1 MINGLFVGGSVEAT
15 VKSDVTEVGILFKS
29 EEVDAPILPK
39 PPTGSKLPDTNVPYV
54 PKPSASINGKL
65 PSMGD
70 LITSLIWT
78 LLGCSILIVFV
89 GVFSLK
95 NIMLKTI

>member
-1 MINGLFVGGSVEAT
+1 MINGLLADQVVEAT
-15 VKSDVTEVGILFKS
+15 VKSDTTEVGIVFKEGTS
-29 EEVDAPILPK
+29 SLSK
-39 PPTGSKLPDTNVPYV
+39 PPIASKLPDTNMPYI
-54 PKPSASINGKL
+54 PKPSSDTNGKL

-89 GVFSLK
+89 GVLSLK

>member
-1 MINGLFVGGSVEAT
+1 MINGLLAGKVVEAT
-15 VKSDVTEVGILFKS
+15 VKSDTTEVGIVFKEGTPS
-29 EEVDAPILPK
+29 LPK
-39 PPTGSKLPDTNVPYV
+39 PPIDSKLPDTNMPYI
-54 PKPSASINGKL
+54 PKPSSGTNGKL

-89 GVFSLK
+89 GVLSLK
-95 NIMLKTI
+95 NIMLKTV